1 MHNLLSQC
9 FRTSTTQ
16 LPPRAHSA
24 ARYSAPNTKCS
35 GTNIGH
41 VPTAHATS
49 SDTSKTWTGVEAR
62 AGEEVA
68 LQLLQPDLQRQEQ
81 PAVKLSASSSNSS
94 KVEQAPFNT
103 SSSPFE
109 VK

>member
-1 MHNLLSQC
+1 M
-9 FRTSTTQ
+9 
-16 LPPRAHSA
+16 
-24 ARYSAPNTKCS
+24 
-35 GTNIGH
+35 
-41 VPTAHATS
+41 
-49 SDTSKTWTGVEAR
+49 EAR
-62 AGEEVA
+62 GEEVA
-68 LQLLQPDLQRQEQ
+68 LQLLLLDLQRQEQ